1 MTAGKEMLIGGW
13 LEHWRA
19 HQPLREA
26 LYDSAADRRISYG
39 ELANA
44 VDLQLGRLIAAGIGA
59 GDRVALLQFNRPE
72 TLTLLFACA
81 RLGCVLVPLN
91 YRLTAAEL
99 TPILAD
105 AEPVLLLHDL
115 PCQALAQALTL
126 PEGCSVE
133 PLDAWLARPSVAGP
147 APPSPDPEAPLL
159 MLYTSGTTGRPKG
172 VLQSQRMICWNAIN
186 TAISWDLSGADC
198 ALVHTPFFH
207 TGGLHVLTTPLLQ
220 RGGRLVLL
228 QSFDPES
235 ALRLIAEQ
243 RVTVLFAVP
252 TMFQMLQQHAD
263 FAATD
268 FSSLRFCISGGA
280 PCPIPLIA
288 SYQARGVVFKQ
299 GYGLTEAG
307 PNCFTLQQ
315 QDAVRKIGSVGK
327 PNCYTEARV
336 VDADGQ
342 TVADENVGELWLAG
356 PTLCS
361 GYWRNPEATQQLFA
375 GEWLKTGDLVRIDGQ
390 GYCYVVDRKKD
401 MYISGGEN
409 VYPAEIEAVLLQH
422 PAVAEAA
429 VIGIAHPKWGEVGE
443 AHVLLNAGADCS
455 AQQLLS
461 FAAERLARYKLPQQV
476 VFRQLPLPRTPT
488 GKVRKNQL
496 RS

>member
-39 ELANA
+39 ELADA

-126 PEGCSVE
+126 PEGCGEE

-280 PCPIPLIA
+280 PCPIPLIE

-443 AHVLLNAGADCS
+443 AHVFLNAGADCS